1 MYEQYSVIISSLLLG
16 SVVGFIVAT
25 IVTAQFFLFME
36 YPLVVDFPIYLV
48 YVMFGMA
55 IVTTFFA
62 VYVPVTDVNKQK
74 VAQTLKGLS

>member
-1 MYEQYSVIISSLLLG
+1 
-16 SVVGFIVAT
+16 
-25 IVTAQFFLFME
+25 ME
-36 YPLVVDFPIYLV
+36 YPLVVDFPVELV

-74 VAQTLKGLS
+74 VAQTLKGLASN